1 MKHLQLK
8 TQMAPGGSP
17 LAEREVPTIKLGA
30 GAN

>member
-8 TQMAPGGSP
+8 TQMTRCGSP
-17 LAEREVPTIKLGA
+17 LPEREVPTIKSRA

>member
-8 TQMAPGGSP
+8 TQMAPCGSP
-17 LAEREVPTIKLGA
+17 LSEREVPTIKSRA